1 MIMSNQKKKKSVRP
15 GGTLSWA
22 EREQMIR
29 EYLTGDYTKRELW
42 YKYTGGDAEHG
53 HMLRWMRKLG
63 YISEEKA
70 KRRASKFS
78 SLHTPIKLK
87 NSSKSGSEVAEQ
99 RIKELEERLKLAEIR
114 AEGLELMIE
123 IAENEWNIPVRK
135 KPDTK

>member
-1 MIMSNQKKKKSVRP
+1 MIMSNQKNKKSVRP
-15 GGTLSWA
+15 EGTLTWA
-22 EREQMIR
+22 EREQMIK
-29 EYLTGDYTKRELW
+29 EYLTGDYTKREIW

-63 YISEEKA
+63 YISEERA
-70 KRRASKFS
+70 NKRAHKFS
-78 SLHTPIKLK
+78 SIQTPTKLK
-87 NSSKSGSEVAEQ
+87 NSSKSGSGNAEQ

-123 IAENEWNIPVRK
+123 IAENEWKIPVRK